1 MKKVGLVLGGGGARG
16 YAHIGVLKIL
26 EKYKIHVDMVVGASM
41 GSIVGACYASGM
53 PIEEIEKRALEMGY
67 LKLIQLLDI
76 NFPRQGLISGKLIEK
91 FLNELIKG
99 KTFNELKIPLIVTAT
114 DIVTGKEIVI
124 KEGSVAKALR
134 ASISIPGIFTPVK
147 HDEYVLADG
156 SIINFLPVNIAREMG
171 ADIIIAVDVSSD
183 IDNADSLINMR
194 KAIDNIKDFFAKN
207 RYIGQDNYEKVYKRL
222 SYRVPDVLKF
232 THKALKL
239 ADMGNGCDFYSKYSG
254 GDVIIIRPDVNKMKW
269 YNFNLAKE
277 GIDKGKVAALSQIG
291 FILKKVSS

>member
-16 YAHIGVLKIL
+16 YAHIGVLKVL
-26 EKYKIHVDMVVGASM
+26 EKYNIPVDLIVGASM
-41 GSIVGACYASGM
+41 GSVVGACYASGM
-53 PIEEIEKRALEMGY
+53 TINEIEKNALKMGF

-76 NFPRQGLISGKLIEK
+76 NFPKQGLISGKLIEK
-91 FLNELIKG
+91 YFDELVEG
-99 KTFNELKIPLIVTAT
+99 KNFNELKIPLVVTAT

-134 ASISIPGIFTPVK
+134 ASISIPGIFVPVR
-147 HDEYVLADG
+147 HDKYVLADG
-156 SIINFLPVNIAREMG
+156 SIINFLPVNIAQEMG
-171 ADIIIAVDVSSD
+171 ANIVIAVDVSSD
-183 IDNADSLINMR
+183 IDNAESLINMR
-194 KAIDNIKDFFAKN
+194 KVVDNIKDFFVKN
-207 RYIGQDNYEKVYKRL
+207 RYIREGNYEKVYKRL

-239 ADMGNGCDFYSKYSG
+239 ADMGNRDDFYNKYNSS
-254 GDVIIIRPDVNKMKW
+254 DVIIIRPDVNKMKW

-291 FILKKVSS
+291 WIIERVSS